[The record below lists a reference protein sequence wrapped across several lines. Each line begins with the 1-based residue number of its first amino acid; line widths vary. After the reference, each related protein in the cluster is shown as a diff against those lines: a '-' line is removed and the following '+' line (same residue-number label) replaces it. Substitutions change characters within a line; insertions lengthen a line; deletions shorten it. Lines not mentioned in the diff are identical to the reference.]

1 MFETTVFSVSQLN
14 TYVKSIIDSD
24 LLLRNVFLTGEISN
38 FTNHYRTGHYYL
50 TLKDENAAV
59 KAVMFRASNMR
70 LRFIPENGMRVIV
83 RGRVSLFE
91 RDGQYQLYIEDM
103 QPDGIGALNL
113 AFEQLKQRLSAEG
126 LFNDEYKKPIPARS
140 GRIGVVTSETGAV
153 IQDIKN
159 VVSRRY
165 PLAHIILAPV
175 EVQGPNA
182 APQIVKAINDFNAEN
197 NVDVL
202 IVGRGGGSV
211 EDLWAFNEEIVAR
224 AVFNSKIP
232 VISAVGHET
241 DFTICDFVADLRAP
255 TPSAA
260 AELAVPDIRD
270 DKRFLDNV
278 IDIISDNLIQRIDDQ
293 QVRLNYFSERLKF
306 RSPVCIIDEM
316 FNTVDSLYSD
326 ISDIVSNRLY
336 NEEKKLTAVCAKLD
350 ALSPLKVMSRGYSI
364 AVKDN
369 VIVKNADEL
378 NKGDKITVRFSEGEK
393 ECEVL

>member
-24 LLLRNVFLTGEISN
+24 LLLRNVFVTGEISN

-91 RDGQYQLYIEDM
+91 RDGQYQLYIDDM

-126 LFNDEYKKPIPARS
+126 LFNDEYKKPIPARC
-140 GRIGVVTSETGAV
+140 GRIGVVTSATGAV

-182 APQIVKAINDFNAEN
+182 APQIVKAIRDFNAEN

-270 DKRFLDNV
+270 DKRFLDSVINV
-278 IDIISDNLIQRIDDQ
+278 ISDNLIKRIDDQ
-293 QVRLNYFSERLKF
+293 LVRLNYFSERLKF

-316 FNTVDSLYSD
+316 FNTVVSLYSG
-326 ISDIVSNRLY
+326 ISDIISNRLY
-336 NEEKKLTAVCAKLD
+336 DEEKILAASCAKLD

-369 VIVKNADEL
+369 VIIKNADEL